1 MMMLNERIAEI
12 EMGIKIEINP
22 VPELGFAIV
31 IQKWVS
37 VADLTEVMSKELSA
51 GEFVRNLRLSMDL
64 LQQIA
69 NVSTL
74 ETKQIAVN
82 AIESIERGVVV
93 VAGEFDSGILREK
106 QVGIYEY

>member
-1 MMMLNERIAEI
+1 MMTLNERIAEI
-12 EMGIKIEINP
+12 EMGLKIEINP
-22 VPELGFAIV
+22 VPDLGFAKV

-37 VADLTEVMSKELSA
+37 GANLTEVMSKELSA

-93 VAGEFDSGILREK
+93 VAGEFDSGILREET
-106 QVGIYEY
+106 GRDI

>member
-1 MMMLNERIAEI
+1 
-12 EMGIKIEINP
+12 
-22 VPELGFAIV
+22 
-31 IQKWVS
+31 
-37 VADLTEVMSKELSA
+37 
-51 GEFVRNLRLSMDL
+51 MDL

-93 VAGEFDSGILREK
+93 VAGEFDSGILREET
-106 QVGIYEY
+106 GRDI